1 MKTLNNLFSAI
12 IFTILLSVTMN
23 YADAKGIPGAWVETA
38 VAPAGD
44 LYTQAWDKASLAD
57 TANSKVIHW
66 RDTSPYNTSVSG
78 GFFTVAPPVGK
89 NYPADLGP
97 LVIPFCITTS
107 RAEAGYLQCE
117 DHSHMVKVGM
127 IKGNPNVLVFH
138 SAYSPLFI
146 TNSAGVIDGYSSIE
160 EFVWEKYI
168 DPSKIYGGPRTENAG
183 TEYWKG
189 IASMLP
195 SVSEKFY
202 EMFNQ

>member
-1 MKTLNNLFSAI
+1 MKTLNNLLSAVL
-12 IFTILLSVTMN
+12 FTLFLSTAMN
-23 YADAKGIPGAWVETA
+23 YADAKPIPGAWVETA

-57 TANSKVIHW
+57 TANSQVIAW
-66 RDTSPYNTSVSG
+66 RDKSPYNSSFTG
-78 GFFTVAPPVGK
+78 GFFTVAPPAGK

-117 DHSHMVKVGM
+117 DRSHMVKVGM

-138 SAYSPLFI
+138 SAYSPLFV

-160 EFVWEKYI
+160 EFVWEMYQNPGQVYRYRDMGDAK
-168 DPSKIYGGPRTENAG
+168 

>member
-1 MKTLNNLFSAI
+1 MKILNNLFSAI
-12 IFTILLSVTMN
+12 LFTVLLSGAMS
-23 YADAKGIPGAWVETA
+23 YADAKAIPGAWVETA

-44 LYTQAWDKASLAD
+44 LYTQAWDKSSLAD
-57 TANSKVIHW
+57 TANSQVIRW
-66 RDTSPYNTSVSG
+66 RDTNLYNSSSTG
-78 GFFTVAPPVGK
+78 GFFTVAPPAGK

-97 LVIPFCITTS
+97 LVIPYCIKTS

-117 DHSHMVKVGM
+117 DYSHMVKVGM
-127 IKGNPNVLVFH
+127 IKGSPNVLVFH
-138 SAYSPLFI
+138 SAYSPLFV

-160 EFVWEKYI
+160 EFVWNMYQRP
-168 DPSKIYGGPRTENAG
+168 DQVYRSRDMSNADI
-183 TEYWKG
+183 EYWKG